1 MMMENVAEWKTEAVS
16 ELRDIIGRYQTIA
29 VVRIDRIPGSQLQ
42 QIRATLRNDMSLKV
56 AKKTFI
62 ERALKEESTS
72 KPGLEKLA
80 QNLNGQAAI
89 LGTNLNPFSLYKV
102 LMSNIQPMPAKGG
115 EIATD
120 DIVIKEGETPFP
132 PGPIVGELGKA
143 GIPASIDKG
152 KVVIKKTVTPVKK
165 GGVISKEMAFALGKL
180 EIFPFEVGIA
190 IDGAWEDGLLYG
202 PKDLDIDLDSYRTQ
216 LVSAAQ
222 MAMNLAVFAA
232 YTTPQT
238 IVPILARARGQALSL
253 AVSAGIVNKD
263 SLELIFSKAYG
274 SALAL
279 ASVLSTD
286 AQDDELRALLA
297 GAAQAAPQSKPETSE
312 KGSGKAQEKP
322 KEEDAAPS
330 EEEAMSGL
338 GALFG

>member
-1 MMMENVAEWKTEAVS
+1 MVENVAGWKMEAVS
-16 ELRDIIGRYQTIA
+16 ELREIIGRYQTIA

-42 QIRATLRNDMSLKV
+42 QIRSQLRKEMSIKV
-56 AKKTFI
+56 AKKTLI
-62 ERALKEESTS
+62 QRALKEESAS
-72 KPGLEKLA
+72 KPGIEKLA
-80 QNLNGQAAI
+80 DSLNGQAAI

-102 LMSNIQPMPAKGG
+102 LMANIQPMPAKGG
-115 EIATD
+115 EIANE

-132 PGPIVGELGKA
+132 PGPIVGELGKV
-143 GIPASIDKG
+143 GIPAAIDKG
-152 KVVIKKTVTPVKK
+152 KVVIKKSVTPVKK
-165 GGVISKEMAFALGKL
+165 GGVISKELAFALGKL

-190 IDGAWEDGLLYG
+190 IDGAWEDGLVYG
-202 PKDLDIDLDSYRTQ
+202 PKDLDIDLDAYRTQ

-238 IVPILARARGQALSL
+238 IVPIIARARGQAMSL
-253 AVSAGIVNKD
+253 AVSAGIVNRD

-279 ASVLSTD
+279 ASVLSAD
-286 AQDDELRALLA
+286 ALDDELRALLA
-297 GAAQAAPQSKPETSE
+297 GAAQAAPQAQPEPSAKE
-312 KGSGKAQEKP
+312 GGKAQEKP
-322 KEEDAAPS
+322 KEEAPPT